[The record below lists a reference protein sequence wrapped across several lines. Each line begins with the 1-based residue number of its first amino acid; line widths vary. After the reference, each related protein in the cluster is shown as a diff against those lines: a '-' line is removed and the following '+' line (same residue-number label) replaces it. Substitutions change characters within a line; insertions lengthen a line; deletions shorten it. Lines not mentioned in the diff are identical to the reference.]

1 MVLETRCQF
10 SLLSDKKSDKGKT
23 AIITKYGLFQ
33 FTQMSFI
40 LCKPPTTYARVMN
53 LALHGLTWSI
63 VLAFLDDILVMG
75 HSVDDHRTNLQIVL
89 VFDRF
94 RQCGLKLKA
103 TKCLLFQREVEF
115 LGRKVNKPYWL

>member
-1 MVLETRCQF
+1 M
-10 SLLSDKKSDKGKT
+10 
-23 AIITKYGLFQ
+23 
-33 FTQMSFI
+33 
-40 LCKPPTTYARVMN
+40 
-53 LALHGLTWSI
+53 
-63 VLAFLDDILVMG
+63 LAFLDDILVMG